1 MFWLWLIVGIAL
13 LTLVA
18 VGLLRLLNRP
28 IAYRGLRLSET
39 ERFLKGFLLQNGR
52 GSVLFLERESGP
64 GFLQLA
70 VRERRGDWQEIEF
83 GLPDAEWSRE
93 HFDLVHRAIVN
104 EGHANDVETNDD
116 NKDIPRFLRV
126 YLEGNRDELIPVLLG
141 FLELTV
147 NLLEFKKDDT
157 YNLRMIGDISSDY
170 QNELAGELEQLPHTD
185 LIVRKLAAWLRRS
198 ASRNQQL

>member
-1 MFWLWLIVGIAL
+1 MLYLIFGIAL

-18 VGLLRLLNRP
+18 VGLLRLASRP
-28 IAYRGLRLSET
+28 IAYRGLHLSDT

-52 GSVLFLERESGP
+52 GSVLFLDRESGP
-64 GFLQLA
+64 GFLQVA
-70 VRERRGDWQEIEF
+70 VRAHRGPWLEIEF
-83 GLPDAEWSRE
+83 GLPELDWSRE

-104 EGHANDVETNDD
+104 EGHANDVEANDD

-126 YLEGNRDELIPVLLG
+126 YLEGNRDELIHVLLG
-141 FLELTV
+141 VLELTA

-157 YNLRMIGDISSDY
+157 YTLRMMGDIGSEVKI
-170 QNELAGELEQLPHTD
+170 ELAGELEQLPHTN